1 MSVGLPSLT
10 STFVAFILAVVAM
23 WAPLLFAGKTTA
35 AVGSWHELI
44 PLVFYRTVTDVL
56 PWAIAGAIAGG
67 LPWGLVAPPP
77 EDPEDNSSGVVG
89 LIVALVDAFLS
100 AVASSVCVLRGL
112 SFGDRVQYMAA
123 TEATFFVL
131 SSALCVALGR
141 RDREDREE
149 AGPIYELQAF
159 FVATVAVLVVPVVW
173 GVI

>member
-1 MSVGLPSLT
+1 MT

-35 AVGSWHELI
+35 AVGSWYELI
-44 PLVFYRTVTDVL
+44 PLVFYRTVPDVL

-67 LPWGLVAPPP
+67 LPWGLIAPPP

-89 LIVALVDAFLS
+89 LIVALVDAFLG

-131 SSALCVALGR
+131 SSALCVALSR
-141 RDREDREE
+141 RDREE
-149 AGPIYELQAF
+149 AGPIYELPAF